1 MFDKGA
7 TGGVTSLRPR
17 LMEINVGPDLTAHPG
32 WEDELKIHSDMM
44 AEVAGL
50 LGSRMQ
56 PVPGLSAVQ
65 KEMQQHVSAD
75 DAAAVTETE
84 AAHLWQL
91 MLEREHLRSFDRLL
105 PPWQPPQHAG
115 GGTLDEAEVSKRTEN
130 SVSLAVAFW
139 AHFW

>member
-65 KEMQQHVSAD
+65 KEMQQGDKVAVEKFFQNPG
-75 DAAAVTETE
+75 DAAVAMGLYLKVC
-84 AAHLWQL
+84 AY
-91 MLEREHLRSFDRLL
+91 SLL
-105 PPWQPPQHAG
+105 HTYACMY
-115 GGTLDEAEVSKRTEN
+115 VRI
-130 SVSLAVAFW
+130 
-139 AHFW
+139 